1 MITQM
6 MMMFI
11 FMTKKV
17 DEGHRD
23 GDGPFYLRLMSR
35 WRKKLLE
42 DFQKIQYLKESDDT
56 HLFVLMTMM
65 WRMMS
70 GPFVKVAS
78 TKGLKLERNLMIMIH
93 SFNQ

>member
-1 MITQM
+1 MITLM

-35 WRKKLLE
+35 
-42 DFQKIQYLKESDDT
+42 
-56 HLFVLMTMM
+56 
-65 WRMMS
+65 
-70 GPFVKVAS
+70 
-78 TKGLKLERNLMIMIH
+78 
-93 SFNQ
+93 